1 MSPEKNSF
9 LQLLEH
15 EFSNLTPTGKRIAS
29 YLLGNPQQLPFESA
43 DSIAQQAST
52 SGISVGRFLRSLGYQ
67 NLDEVKQSL
76 RGDAP
81 GSWLITDRIGAFR
94 AENTND
100 DALERSM
107 HREVEAI
114 QQVYGLARSD
124 AFAGIVQ
131 RIHQADAV
139 FILGIQ
145 STRGIL
151 TAFHSHLEYIRPK
164 VYYVDGLSGIYA
176 ETLNSGF
183 ANPYAIIADFRAY
196 SSVTQTFCDA
206 AIDNDLPLALINDLQ
221 CPWARDYPTLDLL
234 QIKTDVGQ
242 FWDSPAPLACLLN
255 LLVSAVAEKYG
266 EHLDARLAKNRQLQK
281 AFGQFEG

>member
-1 MSPEKNSF
+1 MAIEKNSF
-9 LQLLEH
+9 LQLLEQQ
-15 EFSNLTPTGKRIAS
+15 FSSLTPTGKRIAS
-29 YLLGNPQQLPFESA
+29 YLLGNPEQLPFESA

-52 SGISVGRFLRSLGYQ
+52 TGISVGRFLRSLGYK
-67 NLDEVKQSL
+67 NIDEVKQSL
-76 RGDAP
+76 RGDTPA
-81 GSWLITDRIGAFR
+81 SWLITDRIAAFR
-94 AENTND
+94 LESNQD

-107 HREVEAI
+107 NRELEAI
-114 QQVYGLARSD
+114 QYAYSLARSD
-124 AFAGIVQ
+124 AFAKVVQ
-131 RIHQADAV
+131 RIHEADAV

-183 ANPYAIIADFRAY
+183 ANPYAIISDFRAY

-206 AIDNDLPLALINDLQ
+206 AADNNLPLALITDLQ
-221 CPWARDYPTLDLL
+221 CPWARDYALDLL
-234 QIKTDVGQ
+234 QLKTDVGQ

-255 LLVSAVAEKYG
+255 LIVSAVAEKYG
-266 EHLDARLAKNRQLQK
+266 DGLDERLAKNRQLQK
-281 AFGQFEG
+281 AFGQFED

>member
-1 MSPEKNSF
+1 MSMEKNSF
-9 LQLLEH
+9 LQLLEQK
-15 EFSNLTPTGKRIAS
+15 FSSLTPTGKRIAS
-29 YLLGNPQQLPFESA
+29 YLLGNPEQLPFESA
-43 DSIAQQAST
+43 DSIAQQTST
-52 SGISVGRFLRSLGYQ
+52 TGISVGRFLRSLGYQ
-67 NLDEVKQSL
+67 NIDEVKQSL
-76 RGDAP
+76 RGEAP
-81 GSWLITDRIGAFR
+81 TSWLITDRIAAFR
-94 AENTND
+94 AETNAD
-100 DALERSM
+100 DALERSQ
-107 HREVEAI
+107 HREIEAI
-114 QQVYGLARSD
+114 QMVYALARSET
-124 AFAGIVQ
+124 FAQIVQ
-131 RIHQADAV
+131 RIYEADAV

-206 AIDNDLPLALINDLQ
+206 AIDNDLPLALITDLQ
-221 CPWARDYPTLDLL
+221 CPWARDYPLDLL
-234 QIKTDVGQ
+234 QLKTDVGQ

-255 LLVSAVAEKYG
+255 LMVSAVAEKYG
-266 EHLDARLAKNRQLQK
+266 ERLDERLARNRQLQK

>member
-1 MSPEKNSF
+1 MSLEKNSF

-52 SGISVGRFLRSLGYQ
+52 TGISVGRFLRSLGYQ

-76 RGDAP
+76 RGEAP
-81 GSWLITDRIGAFR
+81 SSWLITDRIGAFR
-94 AENTND
+94 AENTHD

-124 AFAGIVQ
+124 AFASIVQ
-131 RIHQADAV
+131 RIHDADAV

-206 AIDNDLPLALINDLQ
+206 AIEHGLPLALITDLQ
-221 CPWARDYPTLDLL
+221 CPWARDYPLDLL

-255 LLVSAVAEKYG
+255 LMVSAVAE
-266 EHLDARLAKNRQLQK
+266 
-281 AFGQFEG
+281 

>member
-1 MSPEKNSF
+1 MSLEKNSF
-9 LQLLEH
+9 LQLLEQ

-52 SGISVGRFLRSLGYQ
+52 TGISVGRFLRSLGYQ

-76 RGDAP
+76 RGEAP
-81 GSWLITDRIGAFR
+81 TSWLITDRIGAFR
-94 AENTND
+94 AENSCD
-100 DALERSM
+100 DALDRSM
-107 HREVEAI
+107 HREIEAI
-114 QQVYGLARSD
+114 QQVYELARSET
-124 AFAGIVQ
+124 FARIVQ
-131 RIHQADAV
+131 RIHEADAV

-206 AIDNDLPLALINDLQ
+206 AIDNQLPLALITDLQ
-221 CPWARDYPTLDLL
+221 CPWARDYPLDLL

-255 LLVSAVAEKYG
+255 LMVSAVAEKYG